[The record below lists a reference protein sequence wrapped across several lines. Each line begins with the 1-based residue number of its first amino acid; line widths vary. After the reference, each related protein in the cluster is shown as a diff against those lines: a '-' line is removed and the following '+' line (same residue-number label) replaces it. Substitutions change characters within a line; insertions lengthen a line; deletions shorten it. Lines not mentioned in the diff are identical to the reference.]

1 MAVTQAPPRSSSAG
15 TNLDD
20 QFLGN
25 IYDAVVF
32 RKLMAYVQ
40 AYRWPMAFTLLGLAG
55 YIGTMVAQPLII
67 AWGIDSYITAPIG
80 ADRWGNIHAVGLIF
94 VGNALASTVF
104 QYVHIRAMARIRAH
118 LLYDLRRDMFRHL
131 QRQSTSFFDRNEVGR
146 IMSRVQNDVLSLQE
160 FLDVGIITIGDLAM
174 LFFIGVVMFVLSPML
189 AALALLLTPLLVTSL
204 IVWQRWAKPTFIR
217 IRAAISA
224 VNGSLQENIMGVRV
238 AQSMN
243 RQRLNLQ
250 RFDTLNSEHR
260 NSSVLGAFKSGILMP
275 AVELLTVGSMA
286 LVIIFGG
293 MRVLNGTLE
302 IGVLVAF
309 LLYVQRFFD
318 PIRALTMQFTQFQKA
333 MASGARIFDL
343 LEMEP
348 ELKDKPDAQT
358 MPPIQGAIEFKD
370 VSFWY
375 VPGQPVLQHINL
387 RIEPGESV
395 AFVGLTGAGKTTLVS
410 LVERFYDVAEGQ
422 VLVDNVDVRD
432 VTRESLAGQMGVV
445 LQEPFLYSLSVREN
459 VRFNHPGVTQERIEE
474 VAKAVGAHDFIM
486 RLPDGYD
493 TVLEQRGG
501 NLSMG
506 QRQLL
511 SMTRAIAADPRILI
525 LDEATANMDSETE
538 RMLQEALHTVA
549 LHTALKG
556 CTSLIIAHRL
566 STIVGADK
574 IVVLELGRIVE
585 VGAHHE
591 LLARNG
597 LYAQLYAMNFGE
609 PL

>member
-1 MAVTQAPPRSSSAG
+1 MATTQAPPRGSNLG

-32 RKLMAYVQ
+32 RKLMRYVR
-40 AYRWPMAFTLLGLAG
+40 AYRWPLVLTLLGLAG
-55 YIGTMVAQPLII
+55 YISTMVAQPLVI

-80 ADRWGNIHAVGLIF
+80 ADPWGNIHVVGLIF
-94 VGNALASTVF
+94 VANALGSAF
-104 QYVHIRAMARIRAH
+104 FMYVHIRAMSRIRAN

-160 FLDVGIITIGDLAM
+160 FLDVGIITLGDLAM

-189 AALALLLTPLLVTSL
+189 AAVALVLTPLLVVALVS
-204 IVWQRWAKPTFIR
+204 WQRWAKPTFIR

-250 RFDTLNSEHR
+250 RFDSLNSEHR
-260 NSSVLGAFKSGILMP
+260 NAAVSGAFKSGILMP
-275 AVELLTVGSMA
+275 AVEFLTVGSMA

-302 IGVLVAF
+302 IGLLVAF
-309 LLYVQRFFD
+309 LLYVQRFYD
-318 PIRALTMQFTQFQKA
+318 PIRAITMQFTQFQKA

-348 ELKDKPDAQT
+348 ELTDKPDART
-358 MPPIQGAIEFKD
+358 IPPITGAIEFRD

-375 VPGQPVLQHINL
+375 IPGQPVLKNINL

-410 LVERFYDVAEGQ
+410 LVERFYDVSEGQ
-422 VLVDNVDVRD
+422 VLIDGVDVRD
-432 VTRESLAGQMGVV
+432 VTRESLANQMGMV
-445 LQEPFLYSLSVREN
+445 LQEPFLYSLAVQEN
-459 VRFNHPGVTQERIEE
+459 VRFNHPEVTDERIEE
-474 VAKAVGAHDFIM
+474 VARAVGAHDFIM
-486 RLPDGYD
+486 RLPKGYD

-538 RMLQEALHTVA
+538 RMLQEALRTV
-549 LHTALKG
+549 LKG
-556 CTSLIIAHRL
+556 RTSLIIAHRL

-585 VGAHHE
+585 VGTHQE

>member
-1 MAVTQAPPRSSSAG
+1 MAVIQAPAPRTFG

-32 RKLMAYVQ
+32 RRLMGYVLT
-40 AYRWPMAFTLLGLAG
+40 YRWPMVFTLIGLAG
-55 YIGTMVAQPLII
+55 YIGTMLAQPLVI
-67 AWGIDSYITAPIG
+67 AWGIDSYITAPPG
-80 ADRWGNIHAVGLIF
+80 ADHWGNIHLVGLIF
-94 VGNALASTVF
+94 VGNAIGSALF
-104 QYVHIRAMARIRAH
+104 QYLHIRAMARIRAH
-118 LLYDLRRDMFRHL
+118 LLYDLRRDMFSHL
-131 QRQSTSFFDRNEVGR
+131 QAQSTSFFDRNEVGR
-146 IMSRVQNDVLSLQE
+146 VMSRVQNDVLSLQE
-160 FLDVGIITIGDLAM
+160 FLDVGIITVGDMAM
-174 LFFIGVVMFVLSPML
+174 LFFIGVVMFILSPVL
-189 AALALLLTPLLVTSL
+189 AALTLALTPLLIITL

-238 AQSMN
+238 TQSMN
-243 RQRLNLQ
+243 RQRLNLE
-250 RFDTLNSEHR
+250 RFDNLNSEHR
-260 NSSVLGAFKSGILMP
+260 NSSVLGAYKSGILMP
-275 AVELLTVGSMA
+275 AVELLTVASMA
-286 LVIIFGG
+286 LVIVFGG
-293 MRVLNGTLE
+293 MQVLDGTLQL
-302 IGVLVAF
+302 GVLIAF

-343 LEMEP
+343 LDMEP
-348 ELKDKPDAQT
+348 ELTDKPNAQV
-358 MPPIQGAIEFKD
+358 MAPIQGAIEFRD

-375 VPGQPVLQHINL
+375 IPGQPVLQNINL

-410 LVERFYDVAEGQ
+410 LVERLYDVSEGQ
-422 VLVDNVDVRD
+422 VLVDGLDVRD
-432 VTRESLAGQMGVV
+432 VTRESLAGQMGMV
-445 LQEPFLYSLSVREN
+445 LQEPFLYSLKIQEN
-459 VRFNHPGVTQERIEE
+459 VRFNHPEVTQDRIQE
-474 VAKAVGAHDFIM
+474 VAKAVGAHGFIT

-493 TVLEQRGG
+493 TLLEQRGG

-538 RMLQEALHTVA
+538 RMLQEALRTV
-549 LHTALKG
+549 LKG
-556 CTSLIIAHRL
+556 RTSLIIAHRL

-574 IVVLELGRIVE
+574 IVVLELGKIVE
-585 VGAHHE
+585 AGTHQE
-591 LLARNG
+591 LLDRNG
-597 LYAQLYAMNFGE
+597 LYARLYAMNFGE
-609 PL
+609 PV